1 MTQLHL
7 SSPKIT
13 IKTWVC
19 QSIRP
24 ENGGKKK
31 KFENVLKAIYLSHL
45 NDSFLPILWNKMNV
59 RHIRLACEGGQLL
72 QWTLLFET
80 LIKMYWSYKKKK
92 KPNYK

>member
-45 NDSFLPILWNKMNV
+45 NDSFLPIL
-59 RHIRLACEGGQLL
+59 
-72 QWTLLFET
+72 
-80 LIKMYWSYKKKK
+80 
-92 KPNYK
+92 